1 MAKKSLTIRAPRK
14 SPMEKQW
21 EIDDAIRTLQ
31 RAETIR
37 QDPKLMGEVK
47 KSMSKLQSI
56 VMGPEAKV
64 SKPKPKP
71 RLK

>member
-1 MAKKSLTIRAPRK
+1 MAKKSITISRPRK

-47 KSMSKLQSI
+47 KSMSKLQNI
-56 VMGPEAKV
+56 IMGPEAKV
-64 SKPKPKP
+64 TRPKPKV
-71 RLK
+71 K

>member
-14 SPMEKQW
+14 SPMERQW

-56 VMGPEAKV
+56 VMGTEAKV
-64 SKPKPKP
+64 IKAKPKPKV
-71 RLK
+71 K

>member
-14 SPMEKQW
+14 SPMERQW

-37 QDPKLMGEVK
+37 QDPKMMGEVK

-56 VMGPEAKV
+56 VMGPEAKMA
-64 SKPKPKP
+64 KPKPKP
-71 RLK
+71 KMK